1 MSLMLSPFDD
11 MQGHFEGQRDFLIEL
26 PTVIQLMRSNLN
38 ELEIDSLSWY
48 GGEEETRVLFGLE
61 WLKHSYFIEYKAK
74 YQEAYI
80 LLVNLNNKIS
90 GMYEVAQND
99 INYAMQ
105 VLMHAISIGVPPG
118 GFLYGEEE
126 GHSNEFVNIL
136 LPNHIVRLIVDK
148 RRRLWARRGWVSSL
162 SLSSDS
168 SRTSSDAS
176 GKVKRKKSRKSRK
189 KKRKKSRKRR
199 K

>member
-1 MSLMLSPFDD
+1 MLSPFDD
-11 MQGHFEGQRDFLIEL
+11 IQGPFEGQRDFLINL
-26 PTVIQLMRSNLN
+26 PTLIQLMRTNLTQL
-38 ELEIDSLSWY
+38 ELESLSWY
-48 GGEEETRVLFGLE
+48 GGEEETRVLLGLE

-90 GMYEVAQND
+90 GIYEVAQND

-148 RRRLWARRGWVSSL
+148 RRRLWARRGWISSL
-162 SLSSDS
+162 SLSSDT

-176 GKVKRKKSRKSRK
+176 GKARRRKSRK
-189 KKRKKSRKRR
+189 RTRKRR
-199 K
+199 KKRTKKR

>member
-1 MSLMLSPFDD
+1 MLSPFDD
-11 MQGHFEGQRDFLIEL
+11 IQGPFEGQGDFLINL
-26 PTVIQLMRSNLN
+26 PTLIQLMRTNLTQL
-38 ELEIDSLSWY
+38 ELESLSWY
-48 GGEEETRVLFGLE
+48 GGEEETRVLLGLE

-90 GMYEVAQND
+90 GIYEVAQND

-136 LPNHIVRLIVDK
+136 LPNNIVRLIVDK
-148 RRRLWARRGWVSSL
+148 RRRLWARRGWISSL

-176 GKVKRKKSRKSRK
+176 GKAKRRKSRK
-189 KKRKKSRKRR
+189 RTRKRR
-199 K
+199 KKRTKKR